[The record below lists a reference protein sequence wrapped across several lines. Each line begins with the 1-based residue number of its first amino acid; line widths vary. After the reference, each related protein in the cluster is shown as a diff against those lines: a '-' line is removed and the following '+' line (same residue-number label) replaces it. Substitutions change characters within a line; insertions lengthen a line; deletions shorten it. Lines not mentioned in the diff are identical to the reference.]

1 MKVSVT
7 GGDTVRVSVLDGEKV
22 VAQAEA
28 AVKEGTASTDI
39 PVSQPRLWDAEH
51 PELYRCRAE
60 LLKNGEMVDEAD
72 AWFGFRTLAGAP
84 EDFL

>member
-7 GGDTVRVSVLDGEKV
+7 GGDTVRVSILDGEKV

-28 AVKEGTASTDI
+28 AVKEGTASADI

-51 PELYRCRAE
+51 P
-60 LLKNGEMVDEAD
+60 
-72 AWFGFRTLAGAP
+72 RTVPVQSGTV
-84 EDFL
+84 EKW

>member
-1 MKVSVT
+1 M
-7 GGDTVRVSVLDGEKV
+7 

-28 AVKEGTASTDI
+28 AVKEGTASADI

-72 AWFGFRTLAGAP
+72 AWLDSVPLAGAP

>member
-28 AVKEGTASTDI
+28 AVKEGTASADI

-51 PELYRCRAE
+51 PELYQCRAE

-72 AWFGFRTLAGAP
+72 AWFGFRTLSWSTRG
-84 EDFL
+84 FL